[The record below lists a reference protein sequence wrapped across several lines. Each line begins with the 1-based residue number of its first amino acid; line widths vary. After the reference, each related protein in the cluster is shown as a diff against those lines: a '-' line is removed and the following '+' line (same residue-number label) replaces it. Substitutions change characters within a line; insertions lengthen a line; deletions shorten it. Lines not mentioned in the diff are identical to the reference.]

1 MVFFLYYGVI
11 LKKNSKMKLFFVF
24 IMNNLWHYDK
34 ILI

>member
-24 IMNNLWHYDK
+24 IMNNL
-34 ILI
+34 